1 MKTQK
6 RTENTYYLLTAL
18 FWFATSLPLALFVLL
33 IQSRGIDLFQIGI
46 LMGVYSA
53 AIVLLEVPTGGL
65 ADAVGRKKVALVAYS
80 LSFLASFLFLFS
92 FSFSML
98 LIGFTIMGVARALSS
113 GTLDA
118 WFVDTLQEIDPEIDM
133 QPLFSKAGTFTL
145 LSLGVGTL
153 LGSLIP
159 DYFARFPLFSSATL
173 FTPLVMPIMAASIV
187 QLVLILSTIALV
199 KETLPDSR
207 TAQWLEGFKKMPEII
222 KTGFGLTRNNPTLVL
237 LLGTGIAGGFALM
250 GIETFWQPHFADLLG
265 GVEDNSFYFGIIMGG
280 NFMFGMLGNM
290 LATGMTKLLN
300 KRHALTAAIFQGLS
314 GLMLFWLAFQTLPI
328 PAALVFWLVYLSLG
342 VLNSPH
348 QTLLNQEIP
357 SEQRSAMLSIASLF
371 SYTGSILG
379 SALLGYVAKFNS
391 IGFAWQI
398 AGVALTA
405 TFMLYWRVDA
415 LTQKNVG
422 ALAPAASD

>member
-92 FSFSML
+92 FSFGML

-118 WFVDTLQEIDPEIDM
+118 WFVDTLQEFDPEIDM

-159 DYFARFPLFSSATL
+159 DYFARFPLFSGATL

-280 NFMFGMLGNM
+280 NFLFGMFGNM
-290 LATGMTKLLN
+290 LATGVTKLLN

-371 SYTGSILG
+371 NYTGSILG

-415 LTQKNVG
+415 LTKKNV
-422 ALAPAASD
+422 ATLAPAASD